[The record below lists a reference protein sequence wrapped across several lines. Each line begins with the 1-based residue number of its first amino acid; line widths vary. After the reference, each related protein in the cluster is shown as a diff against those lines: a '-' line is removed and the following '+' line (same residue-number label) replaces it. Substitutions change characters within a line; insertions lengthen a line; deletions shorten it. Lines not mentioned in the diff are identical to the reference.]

1 MEFEVTFTVD
11 DEINPN
17 EVTGTMSK
25 DTITTGCPYT
35 TVAYT
40 YKNAGLGPFEFKD
53 AVKKDFTEK
62 YGPKYTMQNTF
73 FKWESK
79 SRKTE

>member
-40 YKNAGLGPFEFKD
+40 YKNAGLGHYEF
-53 AVKKDFTEK
+53 
-62 YGPKYTMQNTF
+62 
-73 FKWESK
+73 
-79 SRKTE
+79 